1 MWTFNQIFV
10 KIVHIV
16 EPFASG
22 IATFIRSL
30 VEGLRDDTHIIIH
43 GERSQVMGCEDVI
56 VDFPR
61 DNVHFIRWHSA
72 QREIRPV
79 KDLRAFLELFGMLRR
94 LQKDSH
100 IDVVHLHSS
109 KSGFLGRLACR
120 AAGIR
125 RVIYTPNGA
134 PFLAGPTI
142 VRFLFKI
149 LEKIGAAFGGLVV
162 CCSPSE
168 THEYQSIGIDAMCIN
183 NGVPVKRSKKRLG
196 DGSSAFRIVTCGR
209 IIGQKNP
216 ELFNRIAAY
225 FEDLGDFRF
234 IWIGDGPDRELLTAK
249 NITITGWL
257 PMPATERLL
266 SSGNVYISTSN
277 FEGLP
282 FAVLE
287 ALILRKP
294 VLLKDCVGN
303 RDIVL
308 RGINGD
314 LFFDAEDAIL
324 KILRYQNN
332 REMLPIMGD
341 YSKHHCEQEFNVRQM
356 FTAYRELYGSLMA

>member
-1 MWTFNQIFV
+1 
-10 KIVHIV
+10 
-16 EPFASG
+16 
-22 IATFIRSL
+22 
-30 VEGLRDDTHIIIH
+30 
-43 GERSQVMGCEDVI
+43 MGCEEVI
-56 VDFPR
+56 LDFPT
-61 DNVHFIRWHSA
+61 DNVYFIRWHSA

-79 KDLRAFLELFGMLRR
+79 KDWRAFVELLGILRR
-94 LQKDSH
+94 LKAQQG

-134 PFLAGPTI
+134 PFLAGTR
-142 VRFLFKI
+142 VARFVFRA
-149 LEKIGAAFGGLVV
+149 LERIGAAFGGRVV

-168 THEYQSIGIDAMCIN
+168 CHEYLSIGIDAMCIN
-183 NGVPVKRSKKRLG
+183 NGVPLRRHKKRVG
-196 DGSSAFRIVTCGR
+196 DGTPGFRIVTCGR

-216 ELFNRIAAY
+216 GLFNRIAAY
-225 FEDLGDFRF
+225 FEDLDDFRF
-234 IWIGDGPDRELLTAK
+234 IWIGDGPDKELLTSK

-257 PMPATERLL
+257 PMTATERLL
-266 SSGNVYISTSN
+266 SSANVYISTSN

-294 VLLKDCVGN
+294 VLLNDCVGN

-314 LFFDAEDAIL
+314 LFTDEADAIL

-332 REMLPIMGD
+332 REMLPIMGE
-341 YSKHHCEQEFNVRQM
+341 YSKHHCEQEFDVRHM
-356 FTAYRELYGSLMA
+356 FTAYRQLYGSLMA